1 MVPLGL
7 LSRSLISR
15 LKLFPNPKQA
25 PALLIGSS
33 HLVRLIVVLAPL
45 IGEEI
50 PVKFSPVELLLPST

>member
-50 PVKFSPVELLLPST
+50 PVKSSPV